1 MFNQIC
7 FQPGF
12 YQADLINRG
21 DDEKKSKINFLGVF
35 RAVMVDLIES
45 RINNKTSVS

>member
-1 MFNQIC
+1 MFNEIY

-12 YQADLINRG
+12 YQADLINSG
-21 DDEKKSKINFLGVF
+21 DDEKSEIYFLGVF